1 MMTSSTLN
9 FRIHRALENITG
21 KGSSAKY
28 IAIVFEGNTGLS
40 TEILSSIFHSL
51 ITGSVIT
58 EF

>member
-40 TEILSSIFHSL
+40 TEILSSIFYSF
-51 ITGSVIT
+51 TADNVIT
-58 EF
+58 AY